1 MKRRVLIVDDD
12 AAILEVLEMRLV
24 AMGFDTEATSDARAA
39 VGTVAAGRFDL
50 ALVDL
55 RMDPM
60 DGISLMEQLHA
71 RQPRLPVLIMT
82 AHGTIE
88 TAVEAVQRG
97 AFDYLTKPFVRDELR
112 AKIARALASRRWAR
126 DRERL
131 LAVGETLASSGRMD
145 RVLESVAQA
154 AVETTEAER
163 CIVFQHVDGRLVPAA
178 SAGSPAPQLTALEE
192 AAARA
197 MEKNAPVTRPG
208 HEGRLIV
215 AAPLMVERGPAGAL
229 VIETPVRVEPTE
241 DDLEL
246 LALFSSQAAVA
257 IHTTHEL
264 ERLRSGALAALGRM
278 ATQVAHEVKNPLAG
292 LRLYARHLEQRLVRT
307 GDTGGAELAQ
317 KITATG
323 DHLAAGV
330 SEITAFG
337 RPPELHRAPVAL
349 NALLDECVSFAQARI
364 TTEGI
369 EIFRIYDPTAP
380 SQAMLDARELRKAF
394 LNLVLNG
401 LESLAPGG
409 RLTVTTAWAA
419 DAKTL
424 TVTIEDTGGGMS
436 DETLSRIFDLFFTTK
451 PQGTGLGMA
460 IARSVIDLHG
470 GELAVHSVLGQGTRV
485 SARLPFEAAPGQ
497 AEDKA
502 TCAGRRCWWWTTSCR
517 S

>member
-1 MKRRVLIVDDD
+1 MTRRVLVVDDD
-12 AAILEVLEMRLV
+12 AAILEVLEMRLM
-24 AMGFDTEATSDARAA
+24 AMGFDVMATRDAQAA
-39 VGTVAAGRFDL
+39 LGAVEDARFDL
-50 ALVDL
+50 ALLDL
-55 RMDPM
+55 RMEPM
-60 DGISLMEQLHA
+60 DGVRLMESLHE

-88 TAVEAVQRG
+88 TAVDAVQRG

-112 AKIARALASRRWAR
+112 AKIGRALATRRWAR

-131 LAVGETLASSGRMD
+131 LAVGQTLASSGVME
-145 RVLESVAQA
+145 RVLDAVAQA
-154 AVETTEAER
+154 TVETTEAER
-163 CIVFQHVDGRLVPAA
+163 CVVFQLQRGRLLPMA
-178 SAGSPAPQLTALEE
+178 SAGSPPPSWPALET
-192 AAARA
+192 AARA
-197 MEKNAPVTRPG
+197 AMDKGVPTTFPG
-208 HEGRLIV
+208 IETGAIV
-215 AAPLMVERGPAGAL
+215 AAPLLVQRGPAGAL
-229 VIETPVRVEPTE
+229 VIETPSRVEPTE

-257 IHTTHEL
+257 IRNTHEL

-278 ATQVAHEVKNPLAG
+278 ATQVAHELKNPLAG
-292 LRLYARHLEQRLVRT
+292 LRLYARHLEQRLIKT
-307 GDTGGAELAQ
+307 GDGDGADLAQ
-317 KITATG
+317 KISGTV
-323 DHLAAGV
+323 DHLAAVV

-349 NALLDECVSFAQARI
+349 HALLDECVSFAQARI

-380 SQAMLDARELRKAF
+380 PQAMLDPRELRKAF
-394 LNLVLNG
+394 LNLILNG

-419 DAKTL
+419 DTKAL
-424 TVTIEDTGGGMS
+424 TVTIEDTGGGMP

-470 GELAVHSVLGQGTRV
+470 GELSVHSVVGQGTRV
-485 SARLPFEAAPGQ
+485 VARLTIEPVPRRAEGTAP
-497 AEDKA
+497 
-502 TCAGRRCWWWTTSCR
+502 
-517 S
+517 